1 MPNPLLIRNVTGEI
15 DLGGQ
20 VSEFRSASK
29 STPGDE
35 STNLSSFLVRG
46 QTYLKDGKKVFI

>member
-29 STPGDE
+29 STPGDK